1 MSQAGLYTFIIK
13 RSCDNSREITR
24 NLRIGNVRMNL
35 TYMRRIIS
43 FFLCLLTVLFLLAGC
58 GNRAQDQDEDAQTD
72 EEGIDHG
79 EEEIPA
85 NPLQPPDLPPEGMR
99 YDEWKGFTYTKD
111 MEFPLRTYW
120 VLDVPSYKKGEI
132 VQDDFIDD
140 AVMKVTSAKAEPVGA
155 EMKLR
160 SGGYVDVTI
169 EFRWTGTMIYTADD
183 EDDTYCGMAWMDN
196 PPLACDAYTGTSLL
210 NMAGTDDYD
219 SDALSPGQA
228 VTSNMTE
235 SDIVRDGRTWR
246 LFAKSENRND
256 SPAFEK
262 REQVDGKC
270 KASFG
275 GDITTIMTFR
285 VPADYDGLVIAIDK
299 DISDEKKFAVND
311 EGKFLN
317 VSDNYADILTND
329 FGKKQT
335 ADDYYFIKVSDILE
349 AFDQS
354 S

>member
-1 MSQAGLYTFIIK
+1 M
-13 RSCDNSREITR
+13 
-24 NLRIGNVRMNL
+24 
-35 TYMRRIIS
+35 
-43 FFLCLLTVLFLLAGC
+43 
-58 GNRAQDQDEDAQTD
+58 
-72 EEGIDHG
+72 
-79 EEEIPA
+79 
-85 NPLQPPDLPPEGMR
+85 
-99 YDEWKGFTYTKD
+99 
-111 MEFPLRTYW
+111 
-120 VLDVPSYKKGEI
+120 
-132 VQDDFIDD
+132 QDDFIDD

-169 EFRWTGTMIYTADD
+169 EFRWTGTMTYTADD

-219 SDALSPGQA
+219 SDPLSPGQA

-285 VPADYDGLVIAIDK
+285 VPADYDGLVIALDK
-299 DISDEKKFAVND
+299 DISDEKEFAVND
-311 EGKFLN
+311 EGEFLN

>member
-1 MSQAGLYTFIIK
+1 MYIK
-13 RSCDNSREITR
+13 R
-24 NLRIGNVRMNL
+24 RIFPIL
-35 TYMRRIIS
+35 
-43 FFLCLLTVLFLLAGC
+43 LCLTAILLMAAGC
-58 GNRAQDQDEDAQTD
+58 GNRDRGPGDEDQE
-72 EEGIDHG
+72 EEGIDHSD
-79 EEEIPA
+79 EESVA
-85 NPLQPPDLPPEGMR
+85 SPLQPPDLPPEGMR

-120 VLDVPSYKKGEI
+120 VLEVPSYKKGEI
-132 VQDDFIDD
+132 VQDDFIED

-299 DISDEKKFAVND
+299 DISDEKELAVND
-311 EGKFLN
+311 EGEFLN

-335 ADDYYFIKVSDILE
+335 ADDFYFIKVSDILA

-354 S
+354 